1 MNLDY
6 ILSKLDIIAPLKHA
20 ENWDNVGLL
29 LEPKKN
35 QKIKKILLT
44 IDTTDLVVEEA
55 IKNKVNLIISYHP
68 ILFDPKNSLIISNHS
83 DKKIIS
89 LIHNKIAVYS
99 PHTALDNTIGGVN
112 DWLIKSCGPGKIT
125 LINPSEDLL
134 SASVRKITLN
144 KPISINTLCK
154 RIKSYLDIP
163 YLRVAS
169 GSSDKIKTI
178 ACCAGSG
185 SSALKDVNSDCY
197 LTGEM
202 SHHNILKAQSNG
214 INVLLSEHSH
224 TERGFLKHYR
234 SMIDDLL
241 EGRVD
246 IVLSKQDRDPITLK

>member
-1 MNLDY
+1 M
-6 ILSKLDIIAPLKHA
+6 
-20 ENWDNVGLL
+20 
-29 LEPKKN
+29 
-35 QKIKKILLT
+35 
-44 IDTTDLVVEEA
+44 
-55 IKNKVNLIISYHP
+55 
-68 ILFDPKNSLIISNHS
+68 
-83 DKKIIS
+83 
-89 LIHNKIAVYS
+89 
-99 PHTALDNTIGGVN
+99 
-112 DWLIKSCGPGKIT
+112 
-125 LINPSEDLL
+125 
-134 SASVRKITLN
+134 
-144 KPISINTLCK
+144 
-154 RIKSYLDIP
+154 
-163 YLRVAS
+163 AS